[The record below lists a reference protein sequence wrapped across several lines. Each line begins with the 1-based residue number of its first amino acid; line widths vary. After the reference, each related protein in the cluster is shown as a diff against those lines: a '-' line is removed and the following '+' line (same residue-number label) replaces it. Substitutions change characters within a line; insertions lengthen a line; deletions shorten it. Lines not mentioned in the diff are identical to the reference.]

1 MPKKVDQAMPDPH
14 AEGQKTE
21 AKEVETTEVEA
32 KKRSGSVDVE
42 EAEIS
47 EEKPEYPEELPV
59 LPVRDTVLFPHAVMP
74 LNIGRESSI
83 ALINSL
89 GENKYLG
96 VVTQRDPRI
105 DTPEPSELY
114 QVGALAMIHKVV
126 RMPNNSLLIFCEGLE
141 RIRLMDV
148 ITQTPFYRVR
158 YEIIPDDEPEVTPQ
172 LEALRQNCLSVFQE
186 IVQLSPALS
195 DEMGSMVS
203 NIKEPGRAADFIAA
217 TLPGLPSAEK
227 QSVLETADVT
237 KRLED
242 VFRYLNKEREVLR
255 LRNKIQSQ
263 VEDQLSQSQ
272 REFYLREQLKAI
284 QKELGDSDEQ
294 AEVEELRQKID
305 ESGMPADVLKEAHR
319 ELKRLSRMSPAAADY
334 TVTRTYLD
342 WLVALP
348 WNKSS
353 GSGVDVVKAKQV
365 LDEDHY
371 DLEKIK
377 ERILDYLAV
386 LQLKPTLKGP
396 ILCFV
401 GPPGVGKTSLGKSIA
416 RALGREFV
424 RLSLGGVHDEAEIRG
439 HRRTYIG
446 ALPGQIIQGIRRAGA
461 DDPVFVLDEV
471 DKLGR
476 DFRGDPSSALLEVL
490 DPAQNNTFRDHYL
503 DVPYDLSKVLF
514 ITTANILDPIPD
526 ALRDRMEILEL
537 KGYTEHEKIHIA
549 VNYLIPRQIEEN
561 GLAKENI
568 RFEEAA
574 LKHLIQSYTREAG
587 VRNLEREIGT
597 ICRKQAR
604 RMAEKRSAKATQDGQ
619 REQADAS
626 TRTAGAGDG
635 AAEEQDELLVV
646 TPEVVEELLR
656 APRYRKDAEIAD
668 RTKKPGVA
676 VGLAWTPAGGDI
688 LFIEATKMPGGGKGM
703 TLTGHLGKV
712 MQESMQAA
720 LSWVRAHADKLGI
733 DSEFFK
739 NNDLHL
745 HVPAGAIPKDGPS
758 AGITVV
764 TALASLLTGRRVR
777 PYLSMTGE
785 VTLSGLVLPVGGIKE
800 KVLAARRAGVKEVIL
815 SQENKIDVDEDL
827 LPEQIAE
834 LQLHYVKTVEDV
846 LDVALMPPEEKPA
859 DGDGRAA
866 SGDGAGEPQ
875 QESSEVPA
883 SQHAS

>member
-1 MPKKVDQAMPDPH
+1 MPEKQI
-14 AEGQKTE
+14 EGQDAEVSEAPSTE
-21 AKEVETTEVEA
+21 IVAEEPKDAKEE
-32 KKRSGSVDVE
+32 
-42 EAEIS
+42 
-47 EEKPEYPEELPV
+47 PEYPDELAV

-83 ALINSL
+83 ALVNSL

-96 VVTQRDPRI
+96 VVTQRDPRV
-105 DTPEPSELY
+105 DSPEPSDLY
-114 QVGALAMIHKVV
+114 EVGALAMIHKAV
-126 RMPNNSLLIFCEGLE
+126 RMPNNSLLIFCEGLA
-141 RIRLMDV
+141 RIRMTDV
-148 ITQTPFYRVR
+148 ISQTPFYRVR
-158 YEIIPDDEPEVTPQ
+158 YEIIPEEEPEITSQ
-172 LEALRQNCLSVFQE
+172 LEAMRQNCISIFQE
-186 IVQLSPALS
+186 VVQLSPALS

-203 NIKEPGRAADFIAA
+203 NIKEPGRVADFVAA

-227 QSVLETADVT
+227 QGVLETNDVA

-284 QKELGDSDEQ
+284 QKELGDTDEQ
-294 AEVEELRQKID
+294 AEIEELREKID
-305 ESGMPADVLKEAHR
+305 ESGMPEDVMKEAHR
-319 ELKRLSRMSPAAADY
+319 ELKRLARMSPAAADY

-353 GSGVDVVKAKQV
+353 GSGVDVLKAKQV

-416 RALGREFV
+416 RALDREFV
-424 RLSLGGVHDEAEIRG
+424 RMSLGGMHDEAEIRG

-446 ALPGQIIQGIRRAGA
+446 ALPGQVIQGIRRAGA
-461 DDPVFVLDEV
+461 NDPVFVLDEV

-476 DFRGDPSSALLEVL
+476 DFRGDPASALLEVL

-503 DVPYDLSKVLF
+503 DVPFDLSKVLF
-514 ITTANILDPIPD
+514 ITTANVLDPVPD
-526 ALRDRMEILEL
+526 ALRDRMEVLEL
-537 KGYTEHEKIHIA
+537 KGYTEFEKIHIA

-561 GLAKENI
+561 GLTGENI
-568 RFEEAA
+568 RFNEDA
-574 LKHLIQSYTREAG
+574 LSHIIQSYTREAG

-604 RMAEKRSAKATQDGQ
+604 RLAEERSTASRKPAATPENLDGPGTAVP
-619 REQADAS
+619 EHANGPGTAVLDAAAS
-626 TRTAGAGDG
+626 GDG
-635 AAEEQDELLVV
+635 AQPEAGGLLVV
-646 TPEVVEELLR
+646 TPEIVEEFLR
-656 APRYRKDAEIAD
+656 APRFRKDAEIAD

-720 LSWVRAHADKLGI
+720 LSWVRAHAETLGI
-733 DSEFFK
+733 DPEFFK
-739 NNDLHL
+739 DNDLHV

-764 TALASLLTGRRVR
+764 TALASLLMGRRVR

-800 KVLAARRAGVKEVIL
+800 KLLAARRAGVKEVIV
-815 SQENKIDVDEDL
+815 SRENKVDVDEDL
-827 LPEQIAE
+827 LPEQIGDLKIHFVE
-834 LQLHYVKTVEDV
+834 TVEEV
-846 LDVALMPPEEKPA
+846 LDLALVPPEEKPA
-859 DGDGRAA
+859 EQPGKRAKKTE
-866 SGDGAGEPQ
+866 SEPKA
-875 QESSEVPA
+875 SEVGA
-883 SQHAS
+883 SRQAT